1 MPASAVTNL
10 SPQVRLASEYAQ
22 WAELIRQSQCDLRVS
37 VPGIIQ
43 SFDPVRQL
51 AVVQIALREKVVTP
65 GKPPVDTTISL
76 LKDVPVV
83 MPHGGGWWI
92 TMPLRAGDE
101 CLLVFADMAR
111 DYWWLRGGV
120 QNQFELRRH
129 DLSDAFCI
137 PGPWSQPQILPA
149 YNPTNMQ
156 LRSYAG
162 DVVIDLST
170 VGVTVTAPEVSVVAS
185 GMAAV
190 AAPMVTVTSPEV
202 DVVTASASVKAV
214 GGTAQPLVNA
224 AWLAWFTT
232 NIVPFLASKGY
243 TGPAMPAISTT
254 TVLEAQ

>member
-1 MPASAVTNL
+1 MPTSTTNL
-10 SPQVRLASEYAQ
+10 GPQVRLSSEYSQ
-22 WAELIRQSQCDLRVS
+22 WAALLRQTARDLRVAA
-37 VPGIIQ
+37 PGIIQ
-43 SFDPVRQL
+43 SFDPIKQT

-101 CLLVFADMAR
+101 CLLVFADMCI

-120 QNQFELRRH
+120 QNQFEVRRH
-129 DLSDAFCI
+129 DISDAFCI
-137 PGPWSQPQILPA
+137 PGPWSQPEVLPS
-149 YNPTNMQ
+149 YNPNNMQ

>member
-1 MPASAVTNL
+1 MATAVTNL
-10 SPQVRLASEYAQ
+10 SPQVRLPSEYAQ
-22 WAELIRQSQCDLRVS
+22 WSELIRQSQCDLRVA

-65 GKPPVDTTISL
+65 GKAPVDTAISV

-83 MPHGGGWWI
+83 TPHGGGWWI
-92 TMPLRAGDE
+92 TMPLRVGDE

-111 DYWWLRGGV
+111 DYWWLRGGL

-129 DLSDAFCI
+129 DISDAFCI

-162 DVVIDLST
+162 DVVIDMAST
-170 VGVTVTAPEVSVVAS
+170 GITITAPVVTVNASTSAAVTAPAITAKATGGTTQAVLLQAFLTWFETVYMPSVKYLTTVPPNPI
-185 GMAAV
+185 G
-190 AAPMVTVTSPEV
+190 VTS
-202 DVVTASASVKAV
+202 
-214 GGTAQPLVNA
+214 
-224 AWLAWFTT
+224 
-232 NIVPFLASKGY
+232 
-243 TGPAMPAISTT
+243 